1 LAQTGLI
8 DAKDPRA
15 PAQELWD
22 QLSDEQRAAVV
33 AELPAAVPPELFMP
47 EGDRHRKAKASA
59 ISALDAFFRRIG
71 RKVYLSSELNVFY
84 PGEPRFH
91 PDVLAVLDV
100 DPGERDKW
108 VVSHEG
114 KGLDWV
120 LEVHVWGE
128 LHKDQTVN
136 VERYARLGIPEY
148 FVFDR
153 LRGRLTGYRL
163 ATPAQRRYQ
172 PILAQHGRY
181 ASTVL
186 GLELALEQDRLR
198 FYYGTAPLPEADEL
212 AQRLEAMVD
221 DLVSQRLEAEQ
232 RAEQERQRAEQE
244 QQRAEQ
250 EQQRAEQEQQRA
262 EQEQQR
268 AERAEARLRELEAE
282 LERLRRGPS

>member
-1 LAQTGLI
+1 MPAPTAII
-8 DAKDPRA
+8 DANDPRA
-15 PAQELWD
+15 PTQERWD
-22 QLSDEQRAAVV
+22 RLSADERSAVV
-33 AELPAAVPPELFMP
+33 AQLPAAIPPELFMP

-108 VVSHEG
+108 VVSQEG

-148 FVFDR
+148 FIFDR

-163 ATPAQRRYQ
+163 ATAAQRRYQ

-181 ASTVL
+181 PSAVL
-186 GLELALEQDRLR
+186 GLELALEQERLR

-212 AQRLEAMVD
+212 ALRLESMVD
-221 DLVSQRLEAEQ
+221 GLVSQRLEAE
-232 RAEQERQRAEQE
+232 ERAEQE
-244 QQRAEQ
+244 QQRAD
-250 EQQRAEQEQQRA
+250 
-262 EQEQQR
+262 
-268 AERAEARLRELEAE
+268 RAEARLLQLEAE
-282 LERLRRGPS
+282 FERLRRGAT